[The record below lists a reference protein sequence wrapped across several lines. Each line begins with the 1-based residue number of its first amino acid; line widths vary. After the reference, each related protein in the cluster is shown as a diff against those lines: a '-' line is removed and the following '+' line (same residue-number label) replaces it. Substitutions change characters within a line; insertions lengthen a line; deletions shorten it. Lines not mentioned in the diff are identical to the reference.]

1 MERNILVLG
10 IKYYHI
16 QLISDANNPMLHQSN
31 FDFNDDLIE
40 LGAGFWWEIAKDR
53 LLIWIT
59 YIAFIVNLMS
69 FLTLKIDQP
78 QVKVS
83 NNNLIM

>member
-1 MERNILVLG
+1 
-10 IKYYHI
+10 
-16 QLISDANNPMLHQSN
+16 MLHQSN

-59 YIAFIVNLMS
+59 YIIITVNLMS
-69 FLTLKIDQP
+69 FFTFKIDP
-78 QVKVS
+78 YHKEECA
-83 NNNLIM
+83 IIIK